1 MLVGTVVLSV
11 LLIGRRWVRPIG
23 RERLLIAVLGLS

>member
-11 LLIGRRWVRPIG
+11 LLVGRRWVRPIG
-23 RERLLIAVLGLS
+23 REWLLIAVLGLS